1 MSHLHDLTVG
11 TIFFKF
17 YCVDLLLVTWQHLI
31 LEDQEV
37 LQFYLLNL
45 MLNVVHLSSQVSAL
59 VLLVSPFWLIL
70 ELLVVL
76 FL

>member
-17 YCVDLLLVTWQHLI
+17 YSVDLLLVTWQHLI
-31 LEDQEV
+31 LEDQKV